1 MGFTLRSVPLS
12 KGTRG
17 VTTRMTPHTVS
28 PVGAPAAVA
37 VGRPNKPR
45 FLGFNPP
52 ESPSQPDEGLVRR
65 PPDAPL
71 GFRPSRVLLR
81 EPCSRFPPNSSHAL
95 YASSDESPDAPAPQS
110 IYRLPAGLVRA
121 PHRST
126 FSGGGNPSGFLHR
139 LDPAHSGKSASG
151 LCVRLTLCRSLLPTS
166 QRS

>member
-37 VGRPNKPR
+37 VGRPNRPR

-81 EPCSRFPPNSSHAL
+81 KPCSGFPPNSSHAL

-110 IYRLPAGLVRA
+110 IYRLPAGLVRV

-126 FSGGGNPSGFLHR
+126 FRGQDNPSGFSHR
-139 LDPAHSGKSASG
+139 LDPAHSSESASG
-151 LCVRLTLCRSLLPTS
+151 LCIRLTLCRALLPTS